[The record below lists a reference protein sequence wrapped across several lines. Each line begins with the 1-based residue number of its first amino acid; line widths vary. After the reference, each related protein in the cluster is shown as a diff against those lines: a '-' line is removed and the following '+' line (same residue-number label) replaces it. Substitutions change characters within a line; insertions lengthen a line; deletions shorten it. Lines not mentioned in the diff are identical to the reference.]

1 MSAYAEYAKE
11 QQEIDGLLFK
21 GYTVASIQEDLDGA
35 RIKFVRGEPARSS
48 IEILLLTADARKYV
62 TTLMVVGL
70 MGAGVQASCYSG
82 EV

>member
-21 GYTVASIQEDLDGA
+21 GYTIASIQEDLDGA
-35 RIKFVRGEPARSS
+35 RIKFVRGEPAKSS
-48 IEILLLTADARKYV
+48 IELLLLTADARKYV
-62 TTLMVVGL
+62 TTVVVASLMA
-70 MGAGVQASCYSG
+70 AGEQANCYSG

>member
-21 GYTVASIQEDLDGA
+21 GYTIASIQEDLDGA
-35 RIKFVRGEPARSS
+35 RIKFVRGEPAKSS
-48 IEILLLTADARKYV
+48 IDLLLLTADARKYV
-62 TTLMVVGL
+62 TTIMVAGL
-70 MGAGVQASCYSG
+70 MAAGEQANCYSG